1 MHGRT
6 LNIVTR
12 TVDNSLK
19 KCFLGEGHE
28 ECATQA
34 CAPPLQSLLQSYLL
48 RGPVEQTPVPQGFVS
63 SGILI
68 HFIIGVRW
76 EPHLQWSDTNH
87 RAGSWTYSPRSP
99 SNVCPRSLHANLG
112 APSLT
117 GAWAQVS
124 CTSFDVRGV
133 TNSKAKNP
141 KKQKTKEHKWR
152 PQNINKK
159 SQTGL

>member
-76 EPHLQWSDTNH
+76 EPHLQ
-87 RAGSWTYSPRSP
+87 
-99 SNVCPRSLHANLG
+99 
-112 APSLT
+112 
-117 GAWAQVS
+117 
-124 CTSFDVRGV
+124 
-133 TNSKAKNP
+133 
-141 KKQKTKEHKWR
+141 
-152 PQNINKK
+152 
-159 SQTGL
+159 